1 MRNSRLVTV
10 LLLAI
15 ASSTLPSPTLAQEV
29 FKGKRISFIVGLAA
43 GGGIDLIARMFARH
57 FVKHI
62 DGNPT
67 IVVQNMPGAAGATAM
82 NFIAQRAPKDGTTI
96 IYDSWTPLEQIIK
109 SPHVQYDYTKMT
121 YVGGLRGGPWML
133 FARKSVLPGGLNRPA
148 DIVKAKELVYGG
160 QQPSLILD
168 IHGRLSLNMLK
179 INYKY
184 VHGYQGAAA
193 IRTAMERDEV
203 HVTTHGLQGYRAG
216 VEPTLV
222 KSGIAIPL
230 WYFQRRDP
238 TGRYVPSPLVNDMP
252 AFQDVYTE
260 VHGSDRSSIEWKAL
274 ELLSDLYGASNFVLG
289 PQGMDP
295 AATAALREAMAK
307 TMTDADFLAEQNKVF
322 GFPHEYVA
330 LDEVQNI
337 VAKIGTVR
345 PELVEF
351 FQKLMK

>member
-1 MRNSRLVTV
+1 MQKSRLATL
-10 LLLAI
+10 LLLA
-15 ASSTLPSPTLAQEV
+15 AAGSLLSAPTRAQE
-29 FKGKRISFIVGLAA
+29 FYRGKRISFVVGLAA

-57 FVKHI
+57 FVKYV
-62 DGNPT
+62 DGSPT

-109 SPHVQYDYTKMT
+109 SPHIQYDYTKMT

-133 FARKSVLPGGLNRPA
+133 FARKSVVPGGLTKPA
-148 DIVKAKELVYGG
+148 DIVKARELVYGG

-222 KSGIAIPL
+222 KNGVAIPL
-230 WYFQRRDP
+230 WYFQRRDVA
-238 TGRYVPSPLVNDMP
+238 GNYVPSPLVNDMP

-289 PQGMDP
+289 PQGMDG
-295 AATAALREAMAK
+295 ASTAILRDAMAK
-307 TMTDADFLAEQNKVF
+307 TMADADFVNEQKKIF
-322 GFPHEYVA
+322 GFPHEYVN

-337 VAKIGTVR
+337 VAQIGAVR